1 MIGSETEWDR
11 YSYVHAQVV
20 IDKLN
25 GRIAELVAE
34 KGRLSADEA
43 RTIAEHALDA
53 YINSYYRSAS
63 NLRDGLLLA
72 AHLDAADS
80 IPPLITAL
88 FAFQQRV
95 RPFDKFLSW
104 ELERLP
110 LDRGAWSAGRLLP
123 RLETI
128 IATGDVS
135 EQQRLFRD
143 VEQLGR
149 TYGFG
154 KLVDGWEP
162 ELAWLSGDA
171 TAPAR

>member
-1 MIGSETEWDR
+1 
-11 YSYVHAQVV
+11 
-20 IDKLN
+20 
-25 GRIAELVAE
+25 
-34 KGRLSADEA
+34 
-43 RTIAEHALDA
+43 
-53 YINSYYRSAS
+53 
-63 NLRDGLLLA
+63 
-72 AHLDAADS
+72 
-80 IPPLITAL
+80 L

-143 VEQLGR
+143 VEQLAR

-154 KLVDGWEP
+154 KLVDG
-162 ELAWLSGDA
+162 
-171 TAPAR
+171 